1 MIISILNCDIN
12 WGIGKR
18 NGLLF
23 NLPLDMKF
31 FRETTKGHT
40 VCMGENTLLSF
51 PGSKPLKN
59 RVNIVISQDKTH
71 NYDGVVNVHTFRE
84 FMLEIKNRSKDDDV
98 YIIGGASI
106 YDQTLPYV
114 DKVLLTKVL
123 KDGGAEVFFTN
134 LDLHPS
140 FELVE
145 AGPII
150 KDGDI
155 DIQFTTYINKNKKEI
170 PFLTR
175 EEMDTIINK

>member
-1 MIISILNCDIN
+1 MIISILNCDN
-12 WGIGKR
+12 KWGIGKR

-23 NLPLDMKF
+23 HLPLDMKF

-59 RVNIVISQDKTH
+59 RTNIVLSQDVTH
-71 NYDGVVNVHTFRE
+71 NYEDVINVHDFTE
-84 FMLEIKNRSKDDDV
+84 FLKLIKEHSKNDDV

-106 YDQTLPYV
+106 YRQTLPYV

-123 KDGGAEVFFTN
+123 ADGGAEVFFPN
-134 LDLHPS
+134 LDELPN

-145 AGPII
+145 EGPIVQ
-150 KDGDI
+150 DGDI
-155 DIQFTTYINKNKKEI
+155 QIRFTTYINKDKAEI
-170 PFLTR
+170 
-175 EEMDTIINK
+175 